1 MVFRQLDEL
10 SKSKEEA
17 LIEMADEYEEKLN
30 LKDAIIQEVRFV
42 LTDSSTD
49 PKLRFETRF
58 TAIAGWKLKYIILTC
73 FNLMQ
78 YLTNSVIG
86 ACNIPHVS

>member
-30 LKDAIIQEVRFV
+30 LKDAIILEVRFF
-42 LTDSSTD
+42 D
-49 PKLRFETRF
+49 
-58 TAIAGWKLKYIILTC
+58 GQQ
-73 FNLMQ
+73 N
-78 YLTNSVIG
+78 
-86 ACNIPHVS
+86 